1 MPKATAVWLVDNTT
15 LSFEQIADFCGMHTL
30 EVKGIADGEV
40 AVGIV
45 GFDSIT
51 SGQLTRDEIV
61 RCEAD
66 PAARLKLNPP
76 PVSMNKIRAK
86 AGRYTPVSKRQDRP
100 NAIAWILKFHPEL
113 TDAQIQRLLGTTKA
127 TIKSVRERSHWNV
140 SNIKAQD
147 PVALAICSQLELDK
161 AVLLAQKQK
170 KAREKRELR
179 AERAA
184 QRASL
189 TPEQRATEEAADVL
203 EAENLEAESAE
214 APPPAPKTSTL
225 IVQEP
230 PAAAPAPAPAPSERQ
245 EPKAAPTVES
255 VFGRTPAATT
265 ESQNAEDE
273 SVSR

>member
-1 MPKATAVWLVDNTT
+1 MPKATAVWLVDNST

-45 GFDSIT
+45 GFDPIA
-51 SGQLTRDEIV
+51 SGQLTRHEIA

-66 PAARLKLNPP
+66 PAARLNLNPP
-76 PVSMNKIRAK
+76 PVPMHKIRAK

-127 TIKSVRERSHWNV
+127 TIKSVRDRSHWNV

-161 AVLLAQKQK
+161 SVQLAQKRK
-170 KAREKRELR
+170 IAREKRELR

-189 TPEQRATEEAADVL
+189 TPEQRATEEAADIL
-203 EAENLEAESAE
+203 ESAEAE
-214 APPPAPKTSTL
+214 APPPAPPTSTL
-225 IVQEP
+225 IVQE
-230 PAAAPAPAPAPSERQ
+230 AAAPAPAPAESQ
-245 EPKAAPTVES
+245 APKAAPTVES
-255 VFGRTPAATT
+255 VFGRTPAATS
-265 ESQNAEDE
+265 ENKKSEDE
-273 SVSR
+273 SVGR